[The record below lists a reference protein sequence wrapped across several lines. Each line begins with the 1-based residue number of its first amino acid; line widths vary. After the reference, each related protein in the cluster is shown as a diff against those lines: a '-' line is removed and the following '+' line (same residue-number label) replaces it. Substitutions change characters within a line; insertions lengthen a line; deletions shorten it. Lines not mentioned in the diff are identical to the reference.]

1 MQGHYGSAIAHVTS
15 GVKILCDI
23 QCDEHN
29 ELPLHHVLTTSATP
43 YVQIKDL
50 KVLFTRLD
58 TLVTQVRAFSLL
70 GNFLVLVPYR
80 FAG

>member
-1 MQGHYGSAIAHVTS
+1 MQGHYGSAIAHVIS

-29 ELPLHHVLTTSATP
+29 ERPLHHVLTTSATP
-43 YVQIKDL
+43 YVPIKDL

-58 TLVTQVRAFSLL
+58 TLVTQVGAISSWQFRCLGFIAFC
-70 GNFLVLVPYR
+70 
-80 FAG
+80 